1 MYVYKSKNGQIVKEG
16 YDGDSSEKRD
26 MKLFYLFIFF
36 MVFAIIISYI
46 CKRESSTAKSSSL
59 SQSTPS
65 FVGETG
71 GFRFY

>member
-16 YDGDSSEKRD
+16 YDGDSHEKRD

-36 MVFAIIISYI
+36 IVFAIIISYV
-46 CKRESSTAKSSSL
+46 CKRESYTAKSSSVTP
-59 SQSTPS
+59 SAPS
-65 FVGETG
+65 FVHERE